1 MSLES
6 RPSEIVH
13 IFTLTRFAQI
23 GMENKFIVLS
33 VEASA
38 YDRVMEVI
46 SLFKGV
52 DVVETG
58 DMVETRSLIDMCVA
72 EAIAELRNDKRVY
85 RRPSDLAY
93 VMIGVNDGALKGL
106 NLRMTP
112 DEYLGYLEQL
122 GFEGLPSRSTLYNKK
137 NTTVGKYPDWTFV
150 DTVKPKEVLRRKNNV
165 SRFCS
170 AYFRAKRKIL
180 DGILDK

>member
-93 VMIGVNDGALKGL
+93 VMIGVNDGALKEL

-122 GFEGLPSRSTLYNKK
+122 GFEGLPSRSTLYNKM

-150 DTVKPKEVLRRKNNV
+150 DKVKPKEVLRRKNNV

-170 AYFRAKRKIL
+170 AYVRAKRKIL
-180 DGILDK
+180 DRILDK

>member
-58 DMVETRSLIDMCVA
+58 DMVETRSLNDMCVA

-85 RRPSDLAY
+85 KRPSDLAY
-93 VMIGVNDGALKGL
+93 VMLGVNDGAVKGL
-106 NLRMTP
+106 DLFLTP
-112 DEYLGYLEQL
+112 DDYLGYLEQL
-122 GFEGLPSRSTLYNKK
+122 GIDGLPSRSTLYNKM
-137 NTTVGKYPDWTFV
+137 NTTIGKYPEWTFV
-150 DTVKPKEVLRRKNNV
+150 DNV
-165 SRFCS
+165 S
-170 AYFRAKRKIL
+170 YPEKR
-180 DGILDK
+180 